1 MRKTE
6 QHRRTASAPACLRR
20 RFSLSNLSNRVTRSC
35 CSCDAIRLLL
45 PQSNAK
51 DIPVFEQRAYGNFG
65 LPIADCR
72 LRIADCELR
81 IADYFLERAVLM
93 EATII
98 ERISFPSPISSSR
111 PLGSAYPLQIIIS
124 FK

>member
-35 CSCDAIRLLL
+35 CSCDAIRLLP

-51 DIPVFEQRAYGNFG
+51 DIPVFEKRAYGNFG

-72 LRIADCELR
+72 LRIADCGLR
-81 IADYFLERAVLM
+81 IADCGL
-93 EATII
+93 
-98 ERISFPSPISSSR
+98 RIADCGLRIADCGLR
-111 PLGSAYPLQIIIS
+111 IAG
-124 FK
+124 

>member
-20 RFSLSNLSNRVTRSC
+20 LFSLSNLSNRVTKSC

-51 DIPVFEQRAYGNFG
+51 DIPVFEQRSHRNFG
-65 LPIADCR
+65 LPISDFG
-72 LRIADCELR
+72 LG
-81 IADYFLERAVLM
+81 IADYFVKRPVLM

-98 ERISFPSPISSSR
+98 ERISFPSRISCSR
-111 PLGSAYPLQIIIS
+111 ALGLA
-124 FK
+124 

>member
-51 DIPVFEQRAYGNFG
+51 DIPVFEKRAYGIFG
-65 LPIADCR
+65 LPIADCG
-72 LRIADCELR
+72 LG

-111 PLGSAYPLQIIIS
+111 PLGSA
-124 FK
+124 